1 MRLVRFTVHHETR
14 IRTGMIGE
22 DGLYHEVTGDIF
34 GPYNKTGRVFAAN
47 QVSLDP
53 PCVPS
58 KIVAVG
64 VNYKDHA
71 DEMKHDLPGE
81 PLLFMKA
88 TTSVIPDG
96 EKIVCPD
103 ISRRVDYEAELAVV
117 IGRKARRV
125 SREEA
130 LDYVLGYTCLNDV
143 TARDLQKKD
152 GQWIRAKSFDTFCP
166 LGPCIVTDLD
176 PSDLAVE
183 SFVNGEPR
191 QASRT
196 SNLIFNV
203 PALIEYITRAM
214 TLLPGD
220 VIATGTPSGVG
231 PVKPGDKVEVR
242 LEGIGSLIN
251 PVVGE

>member
-1 MRLVRFTVHHETR
+1 
-14 IRTGMIGE
+14 MIGE

-34 GPYNKTGRVFAAN
+34 GPYGKTGRVFAAN

-196 SNLIFNV
+196 SNLIFGV